1 MLRPYIRG
9 PVTGT
14 IPGKAPAFAR
24 SQETSSFAPPVGS
37 LAGGMV
43 QRRLFLAFLI
53 VAACHTSA
61 RRQDAPPARR
71 IVSLLPSFTEIL
83 FAIGAGD
90 RVVGRTKWCDYP
102 PGALAVPSVGEG
114 LPPNIEAVAARHPD
128 LVVLYNAGPNVT
140 AAQQLERIGIRTVL
154 VDLNRLEDL
163 GPATRTLGRLT
174 GLDVRAESLAAVL
187 DSLAHQPPPTSTP
200 STTLAFVVW
209 DNPPVIIG
217 HGSYLDQLA
226 TAAGARNVF
235 SDITA
240 PSAQVS
246 LETIV
251 ARNPQWIAVLSD
263 SGMGARPAFAKRRE
277 WRAVRAVRDGHFLV
291 LPGSLFGRPGPRSG
305 EAIRQLRALLSPNE
319 EGAQHAAPLREVPH
333 R

>member
-1 MLRPYIRG
+1 MLRRLLF
-9 PVTGT
+9 V
-14 IPGKAPAFAR
+14 
-24 SQETSSFAPPVGS
+24 VLL
-37 LAGGMV
+37 LAGCRPSG
-43 QRRLFLAFLI
+43 R
-53 VAACHTSA
+53 
-61 RRQDAPPARR
+61 PAVGPSQR

-102 PGALAVPSVGEG
+102 PAALAVPSVGEG
-114 LPPNIEAVAARHPD
+114 LPPNVEAVAARHPD

-140 AAQQLERIGIRTVL
+140 AAEQLERIGIRTVL
-154 VDLNRLEDL
+154 IDLNRLEDL
-163 GPATRTLGRLT
+163 GPATRRLGRLT
-174 GLDVRAESLAAVL
+174 GLDGRAASLAAVL
-187 DSLAHQPPPTSTP
+187 DSLAHQPPPTSTA
-200 STTLAFVVW
+200 STSLAFVVW
-209 DNPPVIIG
+209 DNPPIVIG
-217 HGSYLDQLA
+217 HGSYLDELA

-263 SGMGARPAFAKRRE
+263 SGMPTLPAFAKRRE
-277 WRAVRAVRDGHFLV
+277 WRAVRAVRDGHFLL

-305 EAIRQLRALLSPNE
+305 EAIRQLRALL
-319 EGAQHAAPLREVPH
+319 AR
-333 R
+333 

>member
-61 RRQDAPPARR
+61 RRQDAPSARR

-90 RVVGRTKWCDYP
+90 RVVGRTTWCDYP
-102 PGALAVPSVGEG
+102 PAARAVPSVGDG
-114 LPPNIEAVAARHPD
+114 MPPNVEAVAARKPD
-128 LVVLYNAGPNVT
+128 LVVLYNSGPNVT
-140 AAQQLERIGIRTVL
+140 AARQLEQIGIRTVL
-154 VDLNRLEDL
+154 LDLNRLEDL

-174 GLDVRAESLAAVL
+174 GLEQRADSLAAAM
-187 DSLAHQPPPTSTP
+187 DSFSYRPLPPPTASI
-200 STTLAFVVW
+200 AYVVW
-209 DNPPVIIG
+209 DNPPIIIG
-217 HGSYLDQLA
+217 RGSYLDQLA
-226 TAAGARNVF
+226 ALAGARNVF
-235 SDITA
+235 SDIAA

-246 LETIV
+246 LETIA
-251 ARNPQWIAVLSD
+251 ARDPQWIAVLSD
-263 SGMGARPAFAKRRE
+263 SGVMPAFAKRQE
-277 WRAVRAVRDGHFLV
+277 WRAVRAVREGHFLL
-291 LPGSLFGRPGPRSG
+291 LPGSLFGRPGPRSA
-305 EAIRQLRALLSPNE
+305 EAVRVLRARLDRTAS
-319 EGAQHAAPLREVPH
+319 R
-333 R
+333 